1 MKTKGYALL
10 ELIIALA
17 ITALIT
23 GSLFLA
29 VTNLT
34 NKTSLNLFS
43 QQLLHELS
51 LARNIAMARDQDVT
65 CQIYGN
71 RIQIQ
76 AENKIIKE
84 IAIPNG
90 IQVSSSTPL
99 LGFKG
104 STGFTKFAGTLTLS
118 KKNYQE
124 TLTLGVGFGKVQ
136 LK

>member
-1 MKTKGYALL
+1 MKSKGYVLL
-10 ELIIALA
+10 ELIIGLA
-17 ITALIT
+17 ISALIIA
-23 GSLFLA
+23 SLFLA
-29 VTNLT
+29 VTNLA

-51 LARNIAMARDQDVT
+51 LARNIAITKDQDIT
-65 CQIYGN
+65 CQISGN
-71 RIQIQ
+71 TIQIKS
-76 AENKIIKE
+76 ENQIIKE
-84 IAIPNG
+84 LIVPNG
-90 IQVSSSTPL
+90 VQISCSTPL

-104 STGFTKFAGTLTLS
+104 GTGFTKFAGTLTLR